1 MWILERQLH
10 VASEVSAF
18 FAGLAVEGGIWPL
31 VKEQILKFS
40 WIGKL
45 PTFCQVGVNMTIGS
59 C

>member
-1 MWILERQLH
+1 MERQLH

-31 VKEQILKFS
+31 VNEQILKFS

-45 PTFCQVGVNMTIGS
+45 STFCQVGVNMTIGS